1 LSRRSLGGTTALAN
15 TNKTNMTKSTKSK
28 LIKQN
33 IICWL
38 AAILLPVIL
47 HVGLSGTKFPWP
59 IILPLLLFPAM
70 LASNSLLSKAAG
82 DASDDSTPK

>member
-1 LSRRSLGGTTALAN
+1 
-15 TNKTNMTKSTKSK
+15 MTKSK

-33 IICWL
+33 SLCWA

-59 IILPLLLFPAM
+59 LILPLLLFPAM
-70 LASNSLLSKAAG
+70 LASNNVVSRAAEG
-82 DASDDSTPK
+82 PSDDEAPK